1 MMSMDINN
9 VHGHCGQ
16 QKMSMD
22 KCPQDQQDPIYF
34 LFVNKTILIVYK
46 TYSIQATKA

>member
-22 KCPQDQQDPIYF
+22 KCPQDQQDPKNDPG
-34 LFVNKTILIVYK
+34 LAAK
-46 TYSIQATKA
+46 S